1 MQSDVNASLKK
12 TPGKIP
18 SKETLNNREII
29 EFVSGLDVYKNTSE
43 AYLRAYEALGIDII
57 NRVPLQN
64 APPYVAPGQTG
75 QVGDYTE
82 TNLGVYSTMIRN
94 RYPFKTV
101 DDFLMIEKELKF
113 DYESLITPVPH
124 TPGQDDIINREK
136 AVGSIGYYYYQLYT
150 TLFMWGVEV
159 LGWEVYM
166 MASALDSEKLD
177 KLFLQPAF
185 KKSKLL
191 IEQLSVM
198 SSPFLFLHDDLSD
211 ARGPIF
217 QPEWYDEYIFPR
229 YTELFSIP
237 RKAGKKIILV
247 ADGNMEA
254 FFPKLLELGIDGVM
268 FENPA
273 TNFDAIIEAFKDKII
288 IGGVETTLL
297 TLGTPEEI
305 KAHVYDVRNKTR
317 DCSGYV
323 ISTPGGLH
331 GNIPLK
337 NSIAYFDARVDI
349 DATPKDWKTR
359 FTKE

>member
-1 MQSDVNASLKK
+1 MRSDVDALLKG

-29 EFVSGLDVYKNTSE
+29 EFVSGLDVYNDTRE

-57 NRVPLQN
+57 NRIPLQN
-64 APPYVAPGQTG
+64 APLYVAQGEKD

-82 TNLGVYSTMIRN
+82 ANLGVYGTMIRN

-101 DDFLMIEKELKF
+101 DDFLMMEKKLEF

-124 TPGQDDIINREK
+124 TTGEEDILNREK
-136 AVGSIGYYYYQLYT
+136 AVGQIGYYYYQLYT

-166 MASALDSEKLD
+166 MASTLDSEKLD

-185 KKSKLL
+185 EKSKIL
-191 IEQLSVM
+191 IEQICCA
-198 SSPFLFLHDDLSD
+198 SSPFVFLHDDLAD

-229 YTELFSIP
+229 YPELFSIA

-273 TNFDAIIEAFKDKII
+273 TNFDTIIEVFRDKII
-288 IGGVETTLL
+288 IGGVETNLL
-297 TLGTPEEI
+297 TLGTSEEI
-305 KAHVYDVRNKTR
+305 KTHVYDVRDKTR
-317 DCSGYV
+317 DCPGFA

-331 GNIPLK
+331 GNIPLE
-337 NSIAYFDARVDI
+337 NSVAYFDARADI
-349 DATPKDWKTR
+349 GATPKDWKTR
-359 FTKE
+359 FVTE